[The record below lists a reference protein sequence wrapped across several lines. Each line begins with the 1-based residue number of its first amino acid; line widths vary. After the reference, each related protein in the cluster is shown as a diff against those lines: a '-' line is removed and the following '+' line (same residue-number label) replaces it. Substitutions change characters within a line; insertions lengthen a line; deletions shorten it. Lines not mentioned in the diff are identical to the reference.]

1 MSKIADLSEALH
13 SFFNQIAERISTE
26 TGFIKRKRKLTG
38 PSFIKAL
45 ILGNLGQGN
54 CSIEGFCQFLYEDCI
69 NYYQAGSRL
78 QVYKVGSHF
87 YGKHVSRIHK
97 NI

>member
-1 MSKIADLSEALH
+1 MNKIADLLEAVH
-13 SFFNQIAERISTE
+13 NFFNQTAERISTE

-45 ILGNLGQGN
+45 VLGNLGYGK

-69 NYYQAGSRL
+69 TIILPSR
-78 QVYKVGSHF
+78 G
-87 YGKHVSRIHK
+87 
-97 NI
+97 